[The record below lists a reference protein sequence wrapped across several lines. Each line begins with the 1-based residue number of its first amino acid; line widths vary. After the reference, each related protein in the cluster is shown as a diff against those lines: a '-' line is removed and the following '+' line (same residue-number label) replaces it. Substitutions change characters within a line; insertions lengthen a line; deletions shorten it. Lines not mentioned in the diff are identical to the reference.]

1 MNTLLFFI
9 TILLNFSLMLVFY
22 RMFGKT
28 GLFAWV
34 GISTIICNIE
44 VLKTIELFGMITTLG
59 NVMYGSIFLATDILG
74 EKYGRK
80 EGQKAVIIGFVSL
93 IAFTLIMQVNL
104 MYIPHTSDFASPHLE
119 ALFSILPRIAIA
131 SLTAYIISQI
141 IDTYLYD
148 LLKNRFKKP
157 WVSTNIST
165 LISQSIDTT
174 IFTAVAFIGVF
185 PNDVLISIWVS
196 TFVLKFIITIMGT
209 PFLYA
214 SLKIKSK

>member
-104 MYIPHTSDFASPHLE
+104 MYIPHASDFASSHLE